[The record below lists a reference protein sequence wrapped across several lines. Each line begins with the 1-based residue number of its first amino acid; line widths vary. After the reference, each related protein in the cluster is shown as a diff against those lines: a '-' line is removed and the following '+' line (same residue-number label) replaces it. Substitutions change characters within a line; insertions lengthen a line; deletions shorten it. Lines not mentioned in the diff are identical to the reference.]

1 MFNLKKKS
9 ILITGATGHL
19 GTKLALGLSA
29 LGAKIY
35 VNSSNKNDCQ
45 KLVNRVEISG
55 GSASV
60 ACFDITSAKEIKIFS
75 KSIKTLDVLVN
86 NAYSG
91 VGGTI
96 KSSSSQNYI
105 SSYQKSVIASAN
117 LIKIFTPKLKL
128 AVKVMV
134 TFN

>member
-60 ACFDITSAKEIKIFS
+60 ACFDITS
-75 KSIKTLDVLVN
+75 
-86 NAYSG
+86 
-91 VGGTI
+91 
-96 KSSSSQNYI
+96 
-105 SSYQKSVIASAN
+105 
-117 LIKIFTPKLKL
+117 LK
-128 AVKVMV
+128 K
-134 TFN
+134 